1 MKGSVLSRRTVMRLA
16 ALAVSCISPAVAPA
30 QSLPS
35 RLEPEVRLDAILA
48 RRSVLHAGVGV
59 SIPAASAVR
68 VTLIGA
74 LGAAIEGGDGTSARV
89 DLLARYLVDPLGQAR
104 WGLYGGGGVS
114 ARYDNGDDW
123 HGQLVVL
130 LGADRRRGG
139 ALTPFVEV
147 GYGGGVRISA
157 GVRWKGRSGL

>member
-1 MKGSVLSRRTVMRLA
+1 MKGGALSRRTVTRLA
-16 ALAVSCISPAVAPA
+16 ALAVSCAAPRVAPA
-30 QSLPS
+30 QDLPS

-59 SIPAASAVR
+59 SIPVATSVR

-74 LGAAIEGGDGTSARV
+74 LGAAIDGGDGTSARV

-104 WGLYGGGGVS
+104 WGVYGGGGVS
-114 ARYDNGDDW
+114 ARYDDDDW
-123 HGQLVVL
+123 RGQLVVL
-130 LGADRRRGG
+130 LGANRRRGG
-139 ALTPFVEV
+139 RLTPFVEI

-157 GVRWKGRSGL
+157 GVRRKRQ